1 MVKYIFTEFFMKN
14 ANILKLGIIAAF
26 ALGLSACSSTVSADD
41 SDSKTNSRTSSTT
54 FEYEDSVVVI
64 IDSTKKSSKDSD
76 DENSEDTS
84 SKSSNNDSDSS
95 DSTDTNQGIYSS
107 NAPTPVVSAI
117 IFQNNAA
124 KEEYEF
130 ELVVHGNYIK
140 HTAVMAA
147 DSVIYEFR
155 WNDEQPREW
164 HRIKISDYQPI
175 AGKNPPKQ
183 PDVVTDTLI
192 NLNKY
197 DMCHSYGSVR
207 VIWYFEDQVEVSE
220 WSDPVGPLYTLT
232 QEPDAGRTEFTF
244 TDGSDNPCTYSY

>member
-1 MVKYIFTEFFMKN
+1 MKN
-14 ANILKLGIIAAF
+14 ANFLKLGIIAAF
-26 ALGLSACSSTVSADD
+26 AIGLSACSSTVSADD
-41 SDSKTNSRTSSTT
+41 DSNDKTNSRTSSIT
-54 FEYEDSVVVI
+54 FEYEDSVVVN

-76 DENSEDTS
+76 DEDSEETSTTS
-84 SKSSNNDSDSS
+84 SDNDSDSS
-95 DSTDTNQGIYSS
+95 DSTDQGIYSS

-147 DSVIYEFR
+147 DSVVYEFR
-155 WNDEQPREW
+155 WNDETPREW
-164 HRIKISDYQPI
+164 HRIRISDYQPA

-183 PDVVTDTLI
+183 PEVVTDTLI
-192 NLNKY
+192 LLNKY

-207 VIWYFEDQVEVSE
+207 VIWYFEDQVEVSD

-232 QEPDAGRTEFTF
+232 QAPEEGRTEFTF
-244 TDGSDNPCTYSY
+244 SDGSDNPCTNSY

>member
-76 DENSEDTS
+76 DEDSEDTS

-95 DSTDTNQGIYSS
+95 DSTDQGIYSS

-183 PDVVTDTLI
+183 PEVITDTLI

>member
-1 MVKYIFTEFFMKN
+1 MKN
-14 ANILKLGIIAAF
+14 ANIWKLGIIAALT
-26 ALGLSACSSTVSADD
+26 LGLSACSSTVSADD
-41 SDSKTNSRTSSTT
+41 SDSKTNSRTSSYT
-54 FEYEDSVVVI
+54 FEYEDSVVVT

-76 DENSEDTS
+76 DEDSKDTS

-95 DSTDTNQGIYSS
+95 DSTDQGIYSS

>member
-1 MVKYIFTEFFMKN
+1 MKN
-14 ANILKLGIIAAF
+14 ANFLKLGIIAAF
-26 ALGLSACSSTVSADD
+26 AIGLSACSSTVSADD
-41 SDSKTNSRTSSTT
+41 DSNDKTNSRTSSTT
-54 FEYEDSVVVI
+54 FEYEDSVVVN

-76 DENSEDTS
+76 DEDSEDTS

-95 DSTDTNQGIYSS
+95 DSTDQGIYSS

-220 WSDPVGPLYTLT
+220 WSDPVGPLDTLT

>member
-1 MVKYIFTEFFMKN
+1 M
-14 ANILKLGIIAAF
+14 
-26 ALGLSACSSTVSADD
+26 
-41 SDSKTNSRTSSTT
+41 
-54 FEYEDSVVVI
+54 
-64 IDSTKKSSKDSD
+64 
-76 DENSEDTS
+76 
-84 SKSSNNDSDSS
+84 
-95 DSTDTNQGIYSS
+95 
-107 NAPTPVVSAI
+107 
-117 IFQNNAA
+117 
-124 KEEYEF
+124 
-130 ELVVHGNYIK
+130 VHGNYIK

-183 PDVVTDTLI
+183 PEVITDTLI

>member
-1 MVKYIFTEFFMKN
+1 MKN
-14 ANILKLGIIAAF
+14 ANIWKLGIIAA
-26 ALGLSACSSTVSADD
+26 LTRGLSACSSTVSADD
-41 SDSKTNSRTSSTT
+41 SDSKTNSRTSSYT
-54 FEYEDSVVVI
+54 FEYEDSVVVT

-76 DENSEDTS
+76 DEDSKDTS

-95 DSTDTNQGIYSS
+95 DSTDQGIYSS

>member
-1 MVKYIFTEFFMKN
+1 MVKYIFTEFIMKN

-26 ALGLSACSSTVSADD
+26 AIGLSACSSTVSADD
-41 SDSKTNSRTSSTT
+41 DSNDKTNSRTSSTT
-54 FEYEDSVVVI
+54 FEYEDSVVVN

-76 DENSEDTS
+76 DEDSEDTS

-95 DSTDTNQGIYSS
+95 DSTDQGIYSS

-220 WSDPVGPLYTLT
+220 WSDPVGPL
-232 QEPDAGRTEFTF
+232 
-244 TDGSDNPCTYSY
+244 

>member
-41 SDSKTNSRTSSTT
+41 SDSKTNSRTSSYT

-76 DENSEDTS
+76 DEDSEDTS

-95 DSTDTNQGIYSS
+95 DSTDQGIYSS

>member
-1 MVKYIFTEFFMKN
+1 MKN
-14 ANILKLGIIAAF
+14 ANIWKLGIIAALT
-26 ALGLSACSSTVSADD
+26 LGLSACSSTVSADD
-41 SDSKTNSRTSSTT
+41 SDSKTNSKTSSYT
-54 FEYEDSVVVI
+54 FEYEDSVVVT

-95 DSTDTNQGIYSS
+95 DSTDQGIYSS

>member
-1 MVKYIFTEFFMKN
+1 MKN
-14 ANILKLGIIAAF
+14 ANIWKLCIIAALT
-26 ALGLSACSSTVSADD
+26 LGLSACSSTVSSADD
-41 SDSKTNSRTSSTT
+41 STQKKTSNNSSSIFDDEEEDSTTVEDNSSKKTNS
-54 FEYEDSVVVI
+54 
-64 IDSTKKSSKDSD
+64 DSD
-76 DENSEDTS
+76 DEDTEKT
-84 SKSSNNDSDSS
+84 SKKTSNDDSDNEDS
-95 DSTDTNQGIYSS
+95 DSTDSDQGIYSS

-155 WNDEQPREW
+155 WNDEQPRDW

-220 WSDPVGPLYTLT
+220 WSNPVGPLYTLT

>member
-1 MVKYIFTEFFMKN
+1 MKN
-14 ANILKLGIIAAF
+14 ANIWKLGIIAALT
-26 ALGLSACSSTVSADD
+26 LGLSACSSTVSADD
-41 SDSKTNSRTSSTT
+41 SDSKTNSRTSSYT
-54 FEYEDSVVVI
+54 FEYEDSVVVT

-76 DENSEDTS
+76 DEDSKDTS

-95 DSTDTNQGIYSS
+95 DSTDQGIYSS

-232 QEPDAGRTEFTF
+232 QEPEAGRTEFTF

>member
-1 MVKYIFTEFFMKN
+1 MKN
-14 ANILKLGIIAAF
+14 ANIWKLGIIAALT
-26 ALGLSACSSTVSADD
+26 LGLSACSSTVSADD
-41 SDSKTNSRTSSTT
+41 SDSKTNSRTSSYT
-54 FEYEDSVVVI
+54 FEYEDSVVVT

-95 DSTDTNQGIYSS
+95 DSTDQGIYSS

>member
-1 MVKYIFTEFFMKN
+1 MKN
-14 ANILKLGIIAAF
+14 ANIWKLGIIAALT
-26 ALGLSACSSTVSADD
+26 LGLSACSSTVSADD
-41 SDSKTNSRTSSTT
+41 SDSKTNSRTSSYT
-54 FEYEDSVVVI
+54 FEYEDSVIVT

-76 DENSEDTS
+76 DEDSKDTS

-95 DSTDTNQGIYSS
+95 DSTDQGIYSS